1 MKQYIVAHDLGTSG
15 NKATLYSLDGKLVKS
30 AVYSYP
36 LYVSESN
43 TAEQEADDWWHAVAE
58 STKELLCDIPPA
70 SVAAV
75 SFSGQMMGCLCVDKE
90 GKPLRRSLIWAD
102 MRSVR
107 EAEAIAKNLSPE
119 EFYRIIGHRLSPSYS
134 ATKLMWVRDHEP
146 EVYRNTYRMLHA
158 KDYVIFRLTGEMVT
172 EPSDASS
179 TCLMDIST
187 LTWSDTVISAAGLS
201 RNMLPEIIP
210 STAIAGK
217 VTKEASAATGLL
229 EGTPVV
235 MGGGDGSCAA
245 VGCGV
250 VREGNANLCL
260 GTSSWI
266 SVASKKPVLDP
277 AMKTFTFAHVVPDYY
292 IPTGTMQTGGGALS
306 WAVDTLY
313 GAPEGMVSYEK
324 AEIYRSVAE
333 EVRKSPLGA
342 KGLYF
347 LPYLMGE
354 RSPRW
359 NDKARGSF
367 VGLTMAH
374 ERGDMLR
381 AVMEGVGY
389 NLGIILETLQG
400 NGCHIDSLIPVGG
413 GARTREFIT
422 ILADILGVTMK
433 VPEYLE
439 EATSMGAAV
448 TAGVG
453 IGAFDFSAAEKFI
466 KLRYEEKA
474 DRERHEAYASHKDS
488 FEALY
493 QALCPIF
500 DMITT

>member
-1 MKQYIVAHDLGTSG
+1 MKQYILAHDLGTSG
-15 NKATLYSLDGKLVKS
+15 NKATLYGLDGTLVKS

-36 LYVSESN
+36 LFVSEAN

-58 STKELLCDIPPA
+58 STKALLTDISPA

-90 GKPLRRSLIWAD
+90 GTPLRRSLIWAD
-102 MRSVR
+102 MRSTR

-134 ATKLMWVRDHEP
+134 ATKLMWVRDNEP
-146 EVYRNTYRMLHA
+146 EVFRKTYRMLHA

-187 LTWSDTVISAAGLS
+187 RTWSDTVIKAAGLT
-201 RNMLPEIIP
+201 RDMLPEIIP
-210 STAIAGK
+210 STAIAGR
-217 VTKEASAATGLL
+217 VTKEAARATGLL

-250 VREGNANLCL
+250 VREGSANLSL

-266 SVASKKPVLDP
+266 SVATKAPVFDP
-277 AMKTFTFAHVVPDYY
+277 DRKTFTFAHVVPDYY

-306 WAVDTLY
+306 WAVSTLY
-313 GAPEGMVSYEK
+313 GAPEGCQGYDKS
-324 AEIYRSVAE
+324 EIYRSVAK
-333 EVRKSPLGA
+333 EVQESPLGA
-342 KGLYF
+342 RGLLF

-359 NDKARGSF
+359 NDRVKGSF

-374 ERGDMLR
+374 ERGDLLR

-389 NLGIILETLQG
+389 NFDIILNALRA
-400 NGCHIDSLIPVGG
+400 NGAKIDSLISVGG
-413 GARTREFIT
+413 GARNREFLR
-422 ILADILGVTMK
+422 ILADILGVTLK

-453 IGAFDFSAAEKFI
+453 IGAFGFDAVERFI
-466 KLRYEEKA
+466 KLRSEERA
-474 DRERHEAYASHKDS
+474 DPESHAAYKPYKDR

-493 QALCPIF
+493 QALVPIF
-500 DMITT
+500 DTITT